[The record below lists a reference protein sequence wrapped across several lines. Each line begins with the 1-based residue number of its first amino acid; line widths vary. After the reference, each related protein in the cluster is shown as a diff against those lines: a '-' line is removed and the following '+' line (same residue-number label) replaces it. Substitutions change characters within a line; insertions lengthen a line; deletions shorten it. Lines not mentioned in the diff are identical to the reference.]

1 MITLKDVK
9 KTYTN
14 GVVATHA
21 LREINMHVGEGEFL
35 AIVGA
40 SGSGKTTLLNII
52 GGMDTLTEGKYFFQ
66 DIAVHNLK
74 MRQLHQ
80 FRKEH
85 VGFVFQQF
93 ALMNHYTVYQNVEL
107 PLLAKNIRKSERKKR
122 VMEQLEWMGIEGLAK
137 KLPIHIS
144 GGQQQ
149 RCAIARALVADN
161 PLLIA
166 DEPTGALD
174 KNTGQ
179 EIIDIFKKINQ
190 KGVTVI
196 LVTHDE
202 NIAYQTKRI
211 VRVEDGIIKD

>member
-14 GVVATHA
+14 GVVETHA

-52 GGMDTLTEGKYFFQ
+52 GGMDTLTEGEYFFQ

-211 VRVEDGIIKD
+211 VRVEDGMIID

>member
-122 VMEQLEWMGIEGLAK
+122 VMEQLKWMGIEGLAK

-211 VRVEDGIIKD
+211 VRVEDGMIID

>member
-211 VRVEDGIIKD
+211 VRVEDGMIID